1 MEVKICRNIGLSLPQ
16 PILIIERNGG
26 LTLFLIHISVLAPK
40 SKAPIK
46 NKARSAFW
54 MTNSI
59 GDRASAALRY
69 TKQRKPIRS
78 GRHSRS
84 LT

>member
-1 MEVKICRNIGLSLPQ
+1 MRCISLNQSACSCVPPGTNMEVKICRNIGLSLPQ
-16 PILIIERNGG
+16 PIRIIERNGG

-54 MTNSI
+54 MTN
-59 GDRASAALRY
+59 
-69 TKQRKPIRS
+69 
-78 GRHSRS
+78 
-84 LT
+84 